1 MTSFAG
7 NRKIHGILME
17 KDMFD
22 FSERD
27 GVTPN
32 PISPGFTPY
41 PSGDHPE
48 SGRKWYRKAAHR

>member
-1 MTSFAG
+1 
-7 NRKIHGILME
+7 ME
-17 KDMFD
+17 NDMFD

-41 PSGDHPE
+41 PLGDHPE